1 MPAALLSVI
10 ITSTVTQNMINADSV
25 EVNTFIIIKIEVS
38 AMWLNHAYF
47 KYMTGI
53 ILALI
58 CIYLLTLLDA
68 FSPAATI
75 ISTLFYPILIAGF
88 FYYIF
93 KPVVRFLAKSKFI
106 PLTAAVLIV
115 YAAAA
120 GLFYV
125 MYRLL
130 AATIQSQVSKISS
143 NLPED
148 LKQSAKEAE
157 KTIEENNMGMVSM
170 SKIRQQASSFFS
182 ELTNAVGNHA
192 TEIVSTITGAATVL
206 VVIPF
211 VLFFFLKD
219 GHRLVPFL
227 MKFIPSDHQKEG
239 KKILKNIDQTLS
251 AYIIGQI
258 TVAFTDGVLMFIGY
272 LIIGLDYALVLAIF
286 VFLTA
291 VVPFFGP
298 LIGVLPA
305 VVVSLTQD
313 PVMIIYVF
321 IILIVVQQLEGNI
334 VAPVVLGNRLNV
346 HPLTI
351 ILLLIVAAAL
361 YGFIGMLIAIPLYSV
376 LKVTIK
382 NFYSF
387 YRLRRIRT

>member
-1 MPAALLSVI
+1 MW
-10 ITSTVTQNMINADSV
+10 
-25 EVNTFIIIKIEVS
+25 IKHS
-38 AMWLNHAYF
+38 YF
-47 KYMTGI
+47 KYMTGF

-58 CIYLLTLLDA
+58 SIYLLTLLDA
-68 FSPAATI
+68 FAPVTTI

-88 FYYIF
+88 IYYIF
-93 KPVVRFLAKSKFI
+93 KPVVQFLAKAKYI
-106 PLTAAVLIV
+106 PLPVAILIV
-115 YAAAA
+115 YTAGA
-120 GLFYV
+120 GLFYL

-130 AATIQSQVSKISS
+130 AATVQSQVSGISS
-143 NLPED
+143 DLPDD
-148 LKQSAKEAE
+148 LKESAKEAE
-157 KTIEENNMGMVSM
+157 ETIQENDMGMVSM
-170 SKIRQQASSFFS
+170 SGVRQQASSFFGD
-182 ELTNAVGNHA
+182 LTSAAGDHA
-192 TEIVSTITGAATVL
+192 TEILSAITGAATVL

-219 GHRLVPFL
+219 GHRLIPFL
-227 MKFIPSDHQKEG
+227 MKYIPAGHQEEG
-239 KKILKNIDQTLS
+239 RTILKNVDKTLS

-258 TVAFTDGVLMFIGY
+258 TVAFTDAVLMFIGY
-272 LIIGLDYALVLAIF
+272 LIIGLDYALVLSLF
-286 VFLTA
+286 VFITA

-305 VVVSLTQD
+305 VIVSLTQD
-313 PVMIIYVF
+313 PAMIIYVF

-376 LKVTIK
+376 LKVIIK
-382 NFYSF
+382 NVYAF
-387 YRLRRIRT
+387 YRLRQIQT